1 MTDVTPPFSK
11 LSDFVELNAQ
21 HFVCRGKTPPEFIDE
36 VHRQLFLDKLFAT
49 ISPQVALTA
58 GTLSQAPLTPGHT
71 YHLQPWTEQI
81 HSGLLLLSA
90 ADSNPEKGGYAI
102 SPMNF
107 LNAFADS
114 SIHLTDTF
122 CSVT

>member
-21 HFVCRGKTPPEFIDE
+21 HFVCRGKNPPGFIDD
-36 VHRQLFLDKLFAT
+36 VHRQAFIGKLFNT

-58 GTLSQAPLTPGHT
+58 GALSKAPLTPGHT
-71 YHLQPWTEQI
+71 YHLQPLTEQV
-81 HSGLLLLSA
+81 HPGLLLLSA

-102 SPMNF
+102 SPIHF

-114 SIHLTDTF
+114 NI
-122 CSVT
+122 CAQ